1 MLNKT
6 TDPAELFVSYHS
18 MNCVWEADRN
28 LLTFQLDEMGRDLPL
43 TNIYPGNT
51 VTSCFVNCL
60 RKSVCLREGGDR
72 QTDRQTEKQR
82 ERERLGKGEKEK
94 EKMV

>member
-6 TDPAELFVSYHS
+6 RDPAELSVNYHS
-18 MNCVWEADRN
+18 MKCVWEAGRN
-28 LLTFQLDEMGRDLPL
+28 LLTFLLDEMGRDLPL
-43 TNIYPGNT
+43 TNIYLGNA

-72 QTDRQTEKQR
+72 QTEKQR
-82 ERERLGKGEKEK
+82 ERERLGRARKRKRKWFG
-94 EKMV
+94 